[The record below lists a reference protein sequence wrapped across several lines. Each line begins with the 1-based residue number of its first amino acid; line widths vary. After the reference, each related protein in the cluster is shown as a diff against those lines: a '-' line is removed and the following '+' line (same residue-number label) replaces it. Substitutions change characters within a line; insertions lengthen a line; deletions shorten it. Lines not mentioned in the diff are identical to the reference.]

1 MGVGGGCAEATE
13 KDKLH
18 HQAWPHQDPQ
28 LCSNTFTGCYQ
39 ILSKKSNFACAMR
52 HQELVHFTA
61 SVCAYLCGPGSSP
74 WRSGRRWCPA
84 WFSAMWWCK
93 GGMMRETGTPF
104 FCTNWSSTGY
114 IQNVQYNNALYIN
127 TISNLLYILY
137 YIYRCEIVKAQI
149 QSDLFQR
156 FKYAFCFPPQS
167 PGASSS
173 NGRSACSL
181 TTESDLCAEKYRK
194 MM

>member
-1 MGVGGGCAEATE
+1 MGGWRRMCWSHRKRQAASPSLATSGSSALLQHFHRVLPDFV
-13 KDKLH
+13 K
-18 HQAWPHQDPQ
+18 
-28 LCSNTFTGCYQ
+28 
-39 ILSKKSNFACAMR
+39 KKSNFACAMR

-114 IQNVQYNNALYIN
+114 IQNVQYNNALYNKYYIKS
-127 TISNLLYILY
+127 TVYIILYIQMWN
-137 YIYRCEIVKAQI
+137 CESTDSIGSVPT
-149 QSDLFQR
+149 FQVCFLLSASEPWGFI
-156 FKYAFCFPPQS
+156 FKW
-167 PGASSS
+167 
-173 NGRSACSL
+173 
-181 TTESDLCAEKYRK
+181 
-194 MM
+194 